1 MMVTSSSAAAT
12 GLMFNNLHHVGD
24 GFAEAEVVDSSW
36 RQRRRISSHGNQPI
50 HFHEKKNKGSQILFS
65 KILIQMEFIQQNK
78 NYETNETNINNK
90 FLSKQNS
97 SWVGINQIELQYK
110 SVHDVDEKCNL
121 NTDLIT
127 WR

>member
-1 MMVTSSSAAAT
+1 MAT
-12 GLMFNNLHHVGD
+12 N
-24 GFAEAEVVDSSW
+24 
-36 RQRRRISSHGNQPI
+36 QYISM
-50 HFHEKKNKGSQILFS
+50 KKKKKGSQILFS